1 MYEGEHKISV
11 VSDLLW
17 CVEVVGGDFENSL
30 KIVRINGSRDFPYEA
45 LKTKTACLRVA
56 KLCVAGKSSRQTT

>member
-17 CVEVVGGDFENSL
+17 CVEVVGGNFENLL
-30 KIVRINGSRDFPYEA
+30 KIVRINGSCDFLYEA
-45 LKTKTACLRVA
+45 LDMKTACLCVA
-56 KLCVAGKSSRQTT
+56 KLCIAGKSSRQMT